1 MSDYRTEPAPPADL
15 CDQLRAAAD
24 RLLAGTPLRSDGK
37 LTIKSL
43 AEEAGIKRWILVNK
57 YPLQLKNK
65 YEAEFRQAG
74 KKAASVRKADER
86 ADQLIRQLREA
97 RAEITHLEAVNRAYA
112 LIIDQLSAERYQA
125 DLLREPPPRRG
136 HLAWCG
142 DVIPR
147 FPPPHELMEPDTR
160 RRGRHGG
167 SV

>member
-1 MSDYRTEPAPPADL
+1 MTAYETEPDPPAEL

-74 KKAASVRKADER
+74 RRPGPLQAADEHAAR
-86 ADQLIRQLREA
+86 LALDLKEA
-97 RAEITHLEAVNRAYA
+97 RAEIGRLEALNRAYA
-112 LIIDQLSAERYQA
+112 QVIDQLSVELSHKSLRA
-125 DLLREPPPRRG
+125 DLSPVPVNVASLNSRR
-136 HLAWCG
+136 HTELSSLA
-142 DVIPR
+142 
-147 FPPPHELMEPDTR
+147 
-160 RRGRHGG
+160 
-167 SV
+167 